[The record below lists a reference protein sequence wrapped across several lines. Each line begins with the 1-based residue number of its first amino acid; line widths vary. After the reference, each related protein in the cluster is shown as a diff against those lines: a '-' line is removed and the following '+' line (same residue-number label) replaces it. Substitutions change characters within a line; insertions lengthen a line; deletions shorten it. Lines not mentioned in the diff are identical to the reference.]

1 MPYISIG
8 LDERLLEDANKIVD
22 EVGLDLQAVV
32 KMVLKRVVREN
43 SIAFIVSKN
52 PETYP
57 EKEDRSI
64 SHDSGNH
71 LSAVTVPIQTS
82 EENLDKVNMTKSMA
96 VRLLRS
102 RGYDI
107 TKNVTFASKNR
118 VSSNYWAN
126 PDFGLLDGDWNL
138 ILNDWLTKK
147 LYLFFIPAHTIN
159 YSELIPRNDK
169 NTLIDLQ
176 IMYMDPTFTDNRSDY
191 SFSKFLIGEIYY

>member
-1 MPYISIG
+1 MPYTSIEM
-8 LDERLLEDANKIVD
+8 DEHLLNDANKIFD
-22 EVGLDLQAVV
+22 EVGLDLQTVV

-52 PETYP
+52 PVQYP
-57 EKEDRSI
+57 EKEESTI
-64 SHDSGNH
+64 SHYNSNH
-71 LSAVTVPIQTS
+71 IVTAPIKTN
-82 EENLDKVNMTKSMA
+82 EKKIDEVNMTKSMA
-96 VRLLRS
+96 VRLLKS

-147 LYLFFIPAHTIN
+147 LYLFFIPAHAIN

-169 NTLIDLQ
+169 NSLIDLQ
-176 IMYMDPTFTDNRSDY
+176 IMYLDPTFTDNRRDY
-191 SFSKFLIGEIYY
+191 SFSKFLVGDIYY

>member
-1 MPYISIG
+1 MPYTSIEM
-8 LDERLLEDANKIVD
+8 DEHLLNDANKIFD
-22 EVGLDLQAVV
+22 EVGLDLQMVV
-32 KMVLKRVVREN
+32 KMVLKRVVKEN

-52 PETYP
+52 PVTYP
-57 EKEDRSI
+57 EKEESTI
-64 SHDSGNH
+64 SHYNSNH
-71 LSAVTVPIQTS
+71 IVTAPIKTN
-82 EENLDKVNMTKSMA
+82 EKKIDEVNMTKSMA
-96 VRLLRS
+96 VRLLKS

-147 LYLFFIPAHTIN
+147 LYLFFIPAHAIN

-169 NTLIDLQ
+169 NSLIDLQ
-176 IMYMDPTFTDNRSDY
+176 IMYLDPTFTDNRSDY
-191 SFSKFLIGEIYY
+191 SFSKFLVGDIYY

>member
-1 MPYISIG
+1 MPYISIEV
-8 LDERLLEDANKIVD
+8 DELLLNDANKIFD
-22 EVGLDLQAVV
+22 EVGLDLQAVL

-52 PETYP
+52 SEIQP
-57 EKEDRSI
+57 EKEEKTMF
-64 SHDSGNH
+64 HDNGNRI
-71 LSAVTVPIQTS
+71 SAVTVPIKAN
-82 EENLDKVNMTKSMA
+82 EEKQDKVNMTKSIA

-107 TKNVTFASKNR
+107 AKNVTFASKNR

-126 PDFGLLDGDWNL
+126 PDFGLLDGDWSL

-159 YSELIPRNDK
+159 YSELTPRNDK
-169 NTLIDLQ
+169 NSLIDLQ
-176 IMYMDPTFTDNRSDY
+176 IMYLDPTFTDNRSDY
-191 SFSKFLIGEIYY
+191 SFSKYLVGEIYY